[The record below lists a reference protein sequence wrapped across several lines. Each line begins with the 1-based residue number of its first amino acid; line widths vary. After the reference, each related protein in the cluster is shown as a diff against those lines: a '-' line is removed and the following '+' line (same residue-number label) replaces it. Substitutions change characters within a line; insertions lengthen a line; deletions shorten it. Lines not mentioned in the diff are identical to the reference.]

1 MLDYCRPQ
9 KPYKWYQIVQYV
21 CGAVHKPMQAYAYP
35 MATSYVMFPTHVQ
48 ARAQESE
55 STARSVAPP
64 AGHSIASPTRDRRAA
79 AQKLVVAEAAAAAA
93 AGAERQVLIW
103 GNCCGAL
110 SYPDASAFTRFRFP
124 LEHLHKAK
132 AGRGHHIEL
141 LIIETGTHLTGSTI
155 VGSRIWVI
163 LAEQSQSKSKI
174 CTGLKP
180 CMWSKRRRVQNWQQL
195 TSSWTS

>member
-1 MLDYCRPQ
+1 MPACMYTAIMLDYCRPQ

-79 AQKLVVAEAAAAAA
+79 AQKLVVAEAAAAQL
-93 AGAERQVLIW
+93 RQ
-103 GNCCGAL
+103 G
-110 SYPDASAFTRFRFP
+110 PSARCSSGEIVVEPCHT
-124 LEHLHKAK
+124 LMHLH
-132 AGRGHHIEL
+132 
-141 LIIETGTHLTGSTI
+141 
-155 VGSRIWVI
+155 SRV
-163 LAEQSQSKSKI
+163 LGFLGA
-174 CTGLKP
+174 P
-180 CMWSKRRRVQNWQQL
+180 A
-195 TSSWTS
+195 